1 MSYQFFVQ
9 ASDLGNPPN
18 TQNVPIDVY
27 VSHSRNDLEGSKR
40 RSRRAV
46 DSQDY
51 DDTVAS
57 DAKFVGPPIFTNPVE
72 NSVIELRETAPLG
85 TVVFQVKVSSLWQ
98 FETNFNQFR
107 RKIADQNYKS

>member
-27 VSHSRNDLEGSKR
+27 VSQSRDDIQGSKR
-40 RSRRAV
+40 GKRAV
-46 DSQDY
+46 DSEAY
-51 DDTVAS
+51 DNTVGRGS
-57 DAKFVGPPIFTNPVE
+57 KFVGPPIFTDPVE

-85 TVVFQVKVSSLWQ
+85 TVVFQVKVRCFTGSSGIQ
-98 FETNFNQFR
+98 CQGFE
-107 RKIADQNYKS
+107 SSSS